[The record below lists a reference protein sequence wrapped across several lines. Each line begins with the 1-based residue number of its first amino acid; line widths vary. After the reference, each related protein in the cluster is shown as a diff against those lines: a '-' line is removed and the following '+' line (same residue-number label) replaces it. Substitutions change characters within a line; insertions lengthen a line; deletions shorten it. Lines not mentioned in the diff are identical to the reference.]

1 MTLSENFNKY
11 FRKKL
16 ILWGSVG
23 IIAVLIR
30 HFTKPDTSFSLIFG
44 FISFAII
51 IALIL
56 GLLDYSFYERQ
67 IPKIVLKLLDR
78 SPLKDFI
85 KLGFIKEDNNKIVG
99 KINDFQVSLAP
110 LTTSNRENSLLI
122 LIPLK
127 LQEELEGYFTSFD
140 DYFKFRLSENILF
153 AEAIL
158 SNYDKSFDFEKLNS
172 LLVDTTQNLK
182 NKNIQMF
189 EVHEDN

>member
-1 MTLSENFNKY
+1 MTLSRNFNKY
-11 FRKKL
+11 FRTKL
-16 ILWGSVG
+16 ILWGSVS
-23 IIAVLIR
+23 ILAVLIR

-51 IALIL
+51 ISLIL
-56 GLLDYSFYERQ
+56 GLLDYNFYEKRVS
-67 IPKIVLKLLDR
+67 KIVLKLLDK
-78 SPLKDFI
+78 SPLKDLI
-85 KLGFIKEDNNKIVG
+85 RLGFIKEDNNKIVG
-99 KINDFQVSLAP
+99 KINNFQVSLAP